1 MEQLPEAPQ
10 SRGFISTLFFWFEN
24 TNRGRDDYFETV
36 TLHNGSGWKLAFS
49 LAENYKGVN
58 CRSSIWRGCLRKSYY
73 YCIWGWDLAKIE
85 LTVHAKTQKGAPLS
99 NFRTRDVVVALRVC
113 RGAFFSRPQP
123 GKCPQQPRKPAATN
137 FTWWYICSAIHYK
150 STTYTCKSRIST
162 HPSLSMWALEYWS
175 WVIQAVECQ
184 T

>member
-58 CRSSIWRGCLRKSYY
+58 CRSSIWREVGERATTTVSEVE
-73 YCIWGWDLAKIE
+73 IWQKLSWQFMPRLKRGLHFLISAREMLSSRCESAEEPSSVDLNLVNA
-85 LTVHAKTQKGAPLS
+85 LS
-99 NFRTRDVVVALRVC
+99 N
-113 RGAFFSRPQP
+113 QENQ
-123 GKCPQQPRKPAATN
+123 QQPILHDDISALP
-137 FTWWYICSAIHYK
+137 FTK
-150 STTYTCKSRIST
+150 ESTTYTSKSLIST
-162 HPSLSMWALEYWS
+162 PDSKLSDVSFWIL
-175 WVIQAVECQ
+175 
-184 T
+184 

>member
-1 MEQLPEAPQ
+1 MLNETFSMVVKHCENIRRKMEQLLPEAPQ

-58 CRSSIWRGCLRKSYY
+58 CRSSIWRGWRKSYY
-73 YCIWGWDLAKIE
+73 CSIWGWDLAKIE

-123 GKCPQQPRKPAATN
+123 GKCPQQPTKKTSSNQFYMMIYLLCHSLER
-137 FTWWYICSAIHYK
+137 YHIHV
-150 STTYTCKSRIST
+150 R
-162 HPSLSMWALEYWS
+162 AWS
-175 WVIQAVECQ
+175 
-184 T
+184 